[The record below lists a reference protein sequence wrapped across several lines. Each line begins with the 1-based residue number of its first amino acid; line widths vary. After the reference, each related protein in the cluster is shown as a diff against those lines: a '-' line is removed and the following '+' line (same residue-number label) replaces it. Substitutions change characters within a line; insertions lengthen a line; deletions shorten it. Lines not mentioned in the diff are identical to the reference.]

1 MSEASIAF
9 EVIRSVTRTMLESRD
24 VQPALDAVVRLISEK
39 MGVEVCSIY
48 LRDRATGMLN
58 LAASHGLN
66 RRAFS
71 GVSLKPDEG
80 LTGAVYSN
88 GEVLNIADPRSD
100 ARFKFFPELG
110 EDRLNSFL
118 GIPIPP
124 GQPDGNGVLILQGVE
139 SIPYGPTIEDLA
151 YTLSAQV
158 GTLLENRMPRDVRAA
173 AEASASG
180 NTTPAGPKE
189 APPFIRAQTAFGG
202 VADGI
207 VTILKTQQ
215 VWDTVIFSEC
225 EDCDAELEA
234 LERALE
240 RAREESRWLRRR
252 AGEIFAE
259 MDARIFDTH
268 EQFLHDE
275 EYLTQIRNNIL
286 EKNTT
291 AAFAVKLA
299 TRETVKL
306 FQDSGVAM
314 LATRAADLRDV
325 GLRLLNALSETGETF
340 QGDTDSDQ
348 GVIVAAMELLPSD
361 LVYLQS
367 RKLLGILCETGG
379 STSHAAILARS
390 LDIPC
395 FIGIP
400 GLTRFLPSGTRVILD
415 GNSGLVYIRPDA
427 HVVREYQRLQASF
440 QDHPRVERAQG
451 AEDLTSDGQAIHIS
465 GNVSLLSDLRLMERY
480 GIHGI
485 GLYRSEFFFMI
496 RNAFPDEQ
504 AQFSVYSQVMERCGE
519 HGATFRLLD
528 VGGDKPLKYFDWG
541 KEENPSLG
549 WRSIRMLLQRPEI
562 LTPHLRALLR
572 AAQLGNMRLVLPMI
586 STLRELRDIKIHLRR
601 TAEDLEAETGTPLR
615 LPPVGI
621 MVEIP
626 STVFQIEAFLAE
638 SDFVCLGTNDLIQYL
653 FAVDRGNERVAASH
667 HPFHPAF
674 LFALKRVSD
683 AARLVGKPVT
693 VCGEMAGDPN
703 AIPLLLGLGLTSLSI
718 APGSADIVRDALS
731 HLSLKECEAL
741 VGRVLALPTEDEVRH
756 AVEGFLQANADAAED
771 RVAEGQAGV
780 KVPAPSKKTASAV

>member
-1 MSEASIAF
+1 MPVMSEASVAF
-9 EVIRSVTRTMLESRD
+9 EVIRTVTRTMLETRD
-24 VQPALDAVVRLISEK
+24 VQPALDAVVSLISEK

-48 LRDRATGMLN
+48 LHDAATGL
-58 LAASHGLN
+58 LKLSASHGLN
-66 RRAFS
+66 RRALP

-100 ARFKFFPELG
+100 ARFRYFPGLG
-110 EDRLNSFL
+110 EEHLNSFM

-124 GQPDGNGVLILQGVE
+124 GRAKGNGVLILQGVE
-139 SIPYGPTIEDLA
+139 PLPYGPTIEDLA
-151 YTLSAQV
+151 YTLSAQL
-158 GTLLENRMPRDVRAA
+158 GTLLENRNAREVRAPS
-173 AEASASG
+173 EASASA
-180 NTTPAGPKE
+180 NTQSAGPKE

-202 VADGI
+202 VADGV
-207 VTILKTQQ
+207 VTVLKTQQ
-215 VWDTVIFSEC
+215 VWDTVIFSEA

-275 EYLTQIRNNIL
+275 EYLTLIRTHIL

-306 FQDSGVAM
+306 FQDSGVEM

-325 GLRLLNALSETGETF
+325 GLRLLNAL
-340 QGDTDSDQ
+340 GDAEDGLAGDGDDEQ
-348 GVIVAAMELLPSD
+348 GVIVAANELLPSD

-400 GLTRFLPSGTRVILD
+400 GLTRFLQSGTRVILD
-415 GNSGLVYIRPDA
+415 GNSGLVYIKPDA

-440 QDHPRVERAQG
+440 QSHPRAERARG
-451 AEDLTSDGQAIHIS
+451 AEDRTQDGHPVHIS
-465 GNVSLLSDLRLMERY
+465 GNVSLLSDLRLMQRY
-480 GIHGI
+480 GIQSI

-496 RNAFPDEQ
+496 RNAFPDEES
-504 AQFSVYSQVMERCGE
+504 QFAVYSQVMERCGAF
-519 HGATFRLLD
+519 GATFRLLD

-572 AAQLGNMRLVLPMI
+572 AAQLGHMRIVLPMI
-586 STLRELRDIKIHLRR
+586 STLRELRDIKIHLHRA
-601 TAEDLEAETGTPLR
+601 AEEMEAETGVALR
-615 LPPVGI
+615 VPPVGI

-626 STVFQIEAFLAE
+626 STVFQIEAFLGE

-653 FAVDRGNERVAASH
+653 FAFDRGNERVAANH

-674 LFALKRVSD
+674 LFALKRVSE
-683 AARLVGKPVT
+683 AARLAGKPVT
-693 VCGEMAGDPN
+693 VCGEMAGDPL
-703 AIPLLLGLGLTSLSI
+703 ALPLLLGLGLTSLSI
-718 APGSADIVRDALS
+718 APGSADIVRDSLS
-731 HLSLKECEAL
+731 HLNLKECEEL
-741 VGRVLALPTEDEVRH
+741 VGRVLDLPTEDEVRH
-756 AVEGFLQANADAAED
+756 AVEGFVQGIADVTAL
-771 RVAEGQAGV
+771 RR
-780 KVPAPSKKTASAV
+780 KTAEAAAAV

>member
-1 MSEASIAF
+1 MSEASTAF
-9 EVIRSVTRTMLESRD
+9 EVIRSVTRTMLESRS
-24 VQPALDAVVRLISEK
+24 VQPALDAVVHLISEK

-48 LRDRATGMLN
+48 LRDGSSNQLH
-58 LAASHGLN
+58 LSASHGLN
-66 RRAFS
+66 RRALS
-71 GVSLKPDEG
+71 GVSLNPDEG
-80 LTGAVYSN
+80 LTGAVYSS

-110 EDRLNSFL
+110 EERLNSFL

-124 GQPDGNGVLILQGVE
+124 GRASGNGVLILQGVE
-139 SIPYGPTIEDLA
+139 AVPYGPTIEDLA
-151 YTLSAQV
+151 YTLAAQL
-158 GTLLENRMPRDVRAA
+158 GTLLENRMPRDARAA
-173 AEASASG
+173 GEKAA
-180 NTTPAGPKE
+180 PAAAQATGPKE

-202 VADGI
+202 IADGV

-225 EDCDAELEA
+225 DDCDAEMVA

-275 EYLTQIRNNIL
+275 EYLTLIRNNIL

-314 LATRAADLRDV
+314 LATRAADLYDV
-325 GLRLLNALSETGETF
+325 GLRLLNALSEASDSVHTE
-340 QGDTDSDQ
+340 GDSEQ
-348 GVIVAAMELLPSD
+348 GVVVAAMELLPSD

-400 GLTRFLPSGTRVILD
+400 GLTRFLQSGTRVILD

-440 QDHPRVERAQG
+440 QGHPRAERPLG
-451 AEDLTSDGQAIHIS
+451 ADDRTADGHPVHIS
-465 GNVSLLSDLRLMERY
+465 GNVSLLSDLRLMRRF
-480 GIHGI
+480 GIRSI

-496 RNAFPDEQ
+496 RNAFPDEE
-504 AQFSVYSQVMERCGE
+504 AQFAVYSQVMERCGAF
-519 HGATFRLLD
+519 GATFRLLD

-572 AAQLGNMRLVLPMI
+572 AAQLGEMRLVLPMI
-586 STLRELRDIKIHLRR
+586 STLRELRDLKIHLRR
-601 TAEDLEAETGTPLR
+601 TAEELEAETGVRLR

-621 MVEIP
+621 MIEIP

-638 SDFVCLGTNDLIQYL
+638 SDFLCLGTNDLIQYL
-653 FAVDRGNERVAASH
+653 FAVDRGNERVAANH

-674 LFALKRVSD
+674 LSALQRVAE
-683 AARLVGKPVT
+683 AARKAGKPVT
-693 VCGEMAGDPN
+693 VCGEMAGDPK
-703 AIPLLLGLGLTSLSI
+703 ALPLLLGLGLTSLSI
-718 APGSADIVRDALS
+718 APGSADILREALA
-731 HLSLKECEAL
+731 HHTMKECEDL
-741 VGRVLALPTEDEVRH
+741 VGRVLELPTEDEVRH
-756 AVEGFLQANADAAED
+756 AVEGFIQGVADVATIKRLAAE
-771 RVAEGQAGV
+771 
-780 KVPAPSKKTASAV
+780 TATA